1 MLGGKVIKIRQGES
15 AGINPFE
22 LEPDIKGNKHFL
34 NILDKVAE
42 IRGLLGTICRN
53 YQGRTLN
60 GTEITEIEI
69 IVNQLYAE
77 KRNYIRCKFTFWKK
91 GGKLDNGKYAVG
103 RIPKKMPTLSDFQKK
118 LKDRGKCEE
127 LSELLVPFL
136 KVIHWAFLIVKVKLL
151 QMQRLLH
158 LIWVI

>member
-1 MLGGKVIKIRQGES
+1 MQIHLFGPPALPNPHVFICGTSGGGKSVALKTLTARNIATTGCGAFFIDVEGEYTGLTKMLGGKVIKIRQGES

-22 LEPDIKGNKHFL
+22 LEPDTKGNKQFL

-42 IRGLLGTICRN
+42 IRGLLGTICKN

-77 KRNYIRCKFTFWKK
+77 KRNYIRCKFTF
-91 GGKLDNGKYAVG
+91 
-103 RIPKKMPTLSDFQKK
+103 
-118 LKDRGKCEE
+118 
-127 LSELLVPFL
+127 
-136 KVIHWAFLIVKVKLL
+136 
-151 QMQRLLH
+151 
-158 LIWVI
+158 